1 MLEAR
6 DQTSATRRIRVCI
19 WYVAGYLVLSGLALL
34 LAPRGALA
42 AMLSNADYGDVMPR
56 WVGMLSVAMGTLVG
70 QIVRLRI
77 AVLYPLSFFMPAA
90 MLFGFLGM
98 YLQSANPLFLV
109 VAAVVGIGVL
119 ATGSSMLVARAS
131 TAPLGRRSE
140 PKAKP

>member
-6 DQTSATRRIRVCI
+6 DQALAASRIRLCI
-19 WYVAGYLVLSGLALL
+19 WYVAGYLVLSGVALL

-42 AMLSNADYGDVMPR
+42 AMLTNTDYGNIMPR

-77 AVLYPLSFFMPAA
+77 AALYPLSFFMPAA
-90 MLFGFLGM
+90 MLVGFVGL

-109 VAAVVGIGVL
+109 VSAVVGVGVA
-119 ATGSSMLVARAS
+119 ATGTSMLLARARDAAAGPQAS
-131 TAPLGRRSE
+131 P
-140 PKAKP
+140 